1 MAKAGTSGLA
11 ARIAIVVKAARPS
24 GLGAAMNSSHDTDM
38 MPEPPAAPGET
49 YTYRASLLGA
59 PFTFRLTDEGLAF
72 EAGRRAGLIPY
83 RNIARL
89 RLSFKP
95 SSMQSGRY
103 VTEIWAADA
112 PKLTI
117 VSSSWKSMMIQERQD
132 KAYSAFVA
140 ALHRRLDAAGAT
152 TRFERGSLPL
162 LYWPALVVF
171 VGVALGFALLVVRA
185 LQVDAKA
192 GAAFVGAFLALFL
205 WQGGNFFRRNKPGL
219 YRPGAPPA
227 ELLP

>member
-1 MAKAGTSGLA
+1 
-11 ARIAIVVKAARPS
+11 
-24 GLGAAMNSSHDTDM
+24 MNSPQNTDAT
-38 MPEPPAAPGET
+38 PALPAAGET

-59 PFTFRLTDEGLAF
+59 PFTFRLTDDGLAF

-83 RNIARL
+83 QAIARL

-117 VSSSWKSMMIQERQD
+117 ISSSWKSMMIQERQD
-132 KAYSAFVA
+132 KAYSAFIG
-140 ALHRRLDAAGAT
+140 ALHRRLDAAGAKT
-152 TRFERGSLPL
+152 QFERGSVPA
-162 LYWPALVVF
+162 LYWPGLAVF
-171 VGVALGFALLVVRA
+171 AAVAFGMALLIVRA

-192 GAAFVGAFLALFL
+192 GAAFIGGFLALFL
-205 WQGGNFFRRNKPGL
+205 WQGGNFFRRNKPGT
-219 YRPGAPPA
+219 YRADAPPA
-227 ELLP
+227 DLLP

>member
-1 MAKAGTSGLA
+1 
-11 ARIAIVVKAARPS
+11 
-24 GLGAAMNSSHDTDM
+24 MNSAQNTDAT
-38 MPEPPAAPGET
+38 PEPPAAGET

-59 PFTFRLTDEGLAF
+59 PFTFRLTDDGLAF
-72 EAGRRAGLIPY
+72 EAGRRAGVIPY
-83 RNIARL
+83 HAIARL

-132 KAYSAFVA
+132 KAYSAFIA
-140 ALHRRLDAAGAT
+140 ALHRRFDAAGAKT
-152 TRFERGSLPL
+152 QFERGSVPA
-162 LYWPALVVF
+162 LYWPGLVAF
-171 VGVALGFALLVVRA
+171 VGVGLGLALLIVRA

-192 GAAFVGAFLALFL
+192 GAAFVGGFLALFL
-205 WQGGNFFRRNKPGL
+205 WQGGNFFRRNKPGT
-219 YRPGAPPA
+219 YRPDAPPA
-227 ELLP
+227 DLLP

>member
-1 MAKAGTSGLA
+1 MIS
-11 ARIAIVVKAARPS
+11 PQ
-24 GLGAAMNSSHDTDM
+24 NTDAT
-38 MPEPPAAPGET
+38 PEPPAAGET

-59 PFTFRLTDEGLAF
+59 PFTFRLTDAGLAF

-83 RNIARL
+83 QTIARL

-132 KAYSAFVA
+132 KAYSAFIG
-140 ALHRRLDAAGAT
+140 ALHRRLDAAGAKT
-152 TRFERGSLPL
+152 QFERGSLPI
-162 LYWPALVVF
+162 LYWPGLVAF
-171 VGVALGFALLVVRA
+171 VGVGLALALLIVRA

-192 GAAFVGAFLALFL
+192 GAAFIGGFLALFL
-205 WQGGNFFRRNKPGL
+205 WQGGNFFRRNKPGT
-219 YRPGAPPA
+219 YRPEIPPA
-227 ELLP
+227 DLLP